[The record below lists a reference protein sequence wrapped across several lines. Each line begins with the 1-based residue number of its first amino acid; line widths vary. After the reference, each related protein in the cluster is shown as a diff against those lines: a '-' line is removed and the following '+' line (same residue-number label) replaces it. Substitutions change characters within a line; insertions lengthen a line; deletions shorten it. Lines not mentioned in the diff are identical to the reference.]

1 MTRQIGSLQHDPDRP
16 LGLVLSGGG
25 ARGAFQVG
33 VWDVLRKH
41 PRGVRAAPM
50 IISGTSAG
58 AINGGLIAAGLEP
71 DDMLAFW
78 LDLAERPPVV
88 ANESLLRSVRRNL
101 ARLLVLE
108 PFRGLG
114 KRRRSVG
121 ILRGA
126 MRKYPFG
133 RLSSLMALAMEYV
146 MTARYD
152 NVSALLH
159 RIQTAHLFST
169 EPFRERLI
177 SAIGGERITEP
188 RCRLAINTVDVHS
201 GKVIRFVNFQPMVH
215 AEADEEIYH
224 YTPEISVDMIRAS
237 SAIPLLFDSV
247 EVDGMELWDGGLLVN
262 TPIAPAVGLG
272 ARKIIPV
279 LVTSPR
285 AEHRSG
291 ELTFGVGV
299 ERLADAFLENA
310 YNTDRKLLLERN
322 RLARVAP
329 ERGLAV
335 VQLFEAIR
343 PESSETF
350 DAGSYLYFS
359 PGPIREMFHAGRNA
373 ARHWLAAGP
382 LLDTHPGP
390 EKALDPRPEHW
401 H

>member
-1 MTRQIGSLQHDPDRP
+1 M
-16 LGLVLSGGG
+16 VLSGGG

-58 AINGGLIAAGLEP
+58 AINGALIAAGLDP
-71 DDMLAFW
+71 DAMLEFW
-78 LDLAERPPVV
+78 LDLAHRPPVV
-88 ANESLLRSVRRNL
+88 ANASLVQSLERNL
-101 ARLLVLE
+101 RRLFLLE

-114 KRRRSVG
+114 RRRRG
-121 ILRGA
+121 WRILRSGLKKHPFYRASGLAA
-126 MRKYPFG
+126 M
-133 RLSSLMALAMEYV
+133 LMEYIL
-146 MTARYD
+146 TARYD
-152 NVSALLH
+152 NVSAMLR
-159 RIQTAHLFST
+159 RIGTAHLFST

-177 SAIGGERITEP
+177 KAIGGETIKNP
-188 RCRLAINTVDVHS
+188 RCRLAINTVDVHT
-201 GKVIRFVNFQPMVH
+201 GKVIRFVNFPPMVH

-224 YTPEISVDMIRAS
+224 HTPEITVDMVRAS
-237 SAIPLLFDSV
+237 SAIPLLFDTV
-247 EVDGMELWDGGLLVN
+247 EVDGMHLWDGGLLVN
-262 TPIAPAVGLG
+262 TPIAPAVALG

-279 LVTSPR
+279 LITSPR
-285 AEHRSG
+285 SESRSPK
-291 ELTFGVGV
+291 LTLGTGV

-322 RLARVAP
+322 RLAKVAP
-329 ERGLAV
+329 DRGLAV

-373 ARHWLAAGP
+373 ARHWLADGP

-390 EKALDPRPEHW
+390 EKALDPRPERW